1 MDTGATIRH
10 YTIIRTLGKGGMVE
24 VFLADDLEL
33 KRQVA
38 LKILPEAVRRD
49 AMRLARFRT
58 EAESAAKLKHLD
70 IAQIYSIEEADG
82 HQVITMEYID
92 SNPLND
98 LIPPDMACL

>member
-49 AMRLARFRT
+49 A
-58 EAESAAKLKHLD
+58 AAG
-70 IAQIYSIEEADG
+70 A
-82 HQVITMEYID
+82 
-92 SNPLND
+92 
-98 LIPPDMACL
+98 IPYRS